1 MQTTIIEPSAIERA
15 LFLHPPGSP
24 ADIAVHIAAAMLV
37 LLPLAGFC
45 WGASGWS
52 WRVRSC

>member
-52 WRVRSC
+52 WRVRPC